1 MKQNYDF
8 KIDKIKDLSSEEI
21 SLRKKNLDLFY
32 QTGFPN
38 KKDEDWKFSDLNSIL
53 SNNFNKIANND
64 FLPREKEFK
73 IIDEFEHNFI
83 SLFNGKLISKDFSY
97 EEKNKILI
105 NNFNYKDNL
114 VLDSKNSLYFL
125 NNALATGG
133 FSLEISKNY
142 KLKKPLVVYNNFSNS
157 LKEKIV
163 NYKNSIILNEN
174 SELNLINFISN
185 SSKENFM
192 VNILEN
198 IKVKKDSSLNN
209 ILINNSKCNC
219 YFYKYIK
226 SDLEKNSNFENYFL
240 SSGLKFNKLDIEIN
254 LNEENSNSSVF
265 SALNLINKEHQEI
278 KTRINHN
285 APNCNSYQ
293 KVKNVLN
300 DESKGVYQGK
310 IFVKNIAQKTDAY
323 QLSKALILNDAA
335 EFDAK
340 PELEIY
346 ADDVKCSHGSTSGS
360 IDLNSIH
367 YLKSR
372 GIPEKEAYQML
383 INGFLCEILEKL
395 SEGKIK
401 NFLKEKLER
410 QINGY

>member
-8 KIDKIKDLSSEEI
+8 KIDKINDLSPEEV

-38 KKDEDWKFSDLNSIL
+38 KKNEDWKFSDLNSIL
-53 SNNFNKIANND
+53 NNNFNKIVNND
-64 FLPREKEFK
+64 FLPIETEFK
-73 IIDEFEHNFI
+73 IIDEFKHNFI
-83 SLFNGKLISKDFSY
+83 SLLNGKLISNDFSF
-97 EEKNKILI
+97 EEKNKISI
-105 NNFNYKDNL
+105 DNFTYKNEL
-114 VLDSKNSLYFL
+114 SLGSKNSLYFL

-142 KLKKPLVVYNNFSNS
+142 KLKKPLVIYNNFSNS
-157 LKEKIV
+157 LKETLI

-174 SELNLINFISN
+174 SELNLINYINN

-192 VNILEN
+192 VNTIEN
-198 IKVKKDSSLNN
+198 IKIKKDSLLKN
-209 ILINNSKCNC
+209 ILVNNSKCNG

-226 SDLEKNSNFENYFL
+226 SDLEKNSTFENYL
-240 SSGLKFNKLDIEIN
+240 LPSGFKFNKLDIEIN

-265 SALNLINKEHQEI
+265 SALNLINNEHQEI

-383 INGFLCEILEKL
+383 INGFLSETLEKL
-395 SEGKIK
+395 SEGKIRY
-401 NFLKEKLER
+401 FLTEKLER
-410 QINGY
+410 QINGH

>member
-73 IIDEFEHNFI
+73 IIDQFEHNFI

-174 SELNLINFISN
+174 SELNLINYINN

-226 SDLEKNSNFENYFL
+226 SDLEKNSSFENYLL
-240 SSGLKFNKLDIEIN
+240 SSGLKFNKLEIEIN

-300 DESKGVYQGK
+300 GETKGVYQGK

-383 INGFLCEILEKL
+383 INGFLSEILEKL

>member
-1 MKQNYDF
+1 MKQNCDF
-8 KIDKIKDLSSEEI
+8 KIDKIKDLSQEEI
-21 SLRKKNLDLFY
+21 ILRKKNLELFY

-64 FLPREKEFK
+64 FLPRETEFK

-105 NNFNYKDNL
+105 DNFNYKNDLAFDN
-114 VLDSKNSLYFL
+114 KNSLYFL

-142 KLKKPLVVYNNFSNS
+142 KLKKPLVIYNNFSNS

-174 SELNLINFISN
+174 SELNLINYIDN

-198 IKVKKDSSLNN
+198 IIIKKDSSLKN
-209 ILINNSKCNC
+209 ILINNSKSNG

-226 SDLEKNSNFENYFL
+226 SDLEKNSNYENYL
-240 SSGLKFNKLDIEIN
+240 LPSGMKFNKLDIEIN
-254 LNEENSNSSVF
+254 LNGENSNSSVF
-265 SALNLINKEHQEI
+265 SALNLTNNEHQEI
-278 KTRINHN
+278 QTRINHN
-285 APNCNSYQ
+285 SPHCHSYQ
-293 KVKNVLN
+293 KVKNVLKH
-300 DESKGVYQGK
+300 ESKGVYQGK
-310 IFVKNIAQKTDAY
+310 IFVKNTAQKTDAY

-360 IDLNSIH
+360 IDLNSVH

-372 GIPEKEAYQML
+372 GIPEKEEYQML

-395 SEGKIK
+395 SKGKIK
-401 NFLKEKLER
+401 NFLNEKLER

>member
-8 KIDKIKDLSSEEI
+8 KIDKIKNLSSEEI
-21 SLRKKNLDLFY
+21 SLRKKNLKLFF
-32 QTGFPN
+32 QTGFPD
-38 KKDEDWKFSDLNSIL
+38 KKDEDWKFSDLNLIL
-53 SNNFNKIANND
+53 GKNFNKIVNND
-64 FLPREKEFK
+64 FSPEDTEFK
-73 IIDEFEHNFI
+73 IIEEFEHNSI
-83 SLFNGKLISKDFSY
+83 SLLNGKLISKDFSY
-97 EEKNKILI
+97 EEKNKISI
-105 NNFNYKDNL
+105 ENFNYKDNL
-114 VLDSKNSLYFL
+114 SLDINNSLYFL

-142 KLKKPLVVYNNFSNS
+142 KLKKPLVIYSNFSNS
-157 LKEKIV
+157 LKETIV

-174 SELNLINFISN
+174 SELNIINYINN
-185 SSKENFM
+185 SSKENFV
-192 VNILEN
+192 VNALEN
-198 IKVKKDSSLNN
+198 IKIKKDSSLKNVFVN
-209 ILINNSKCNC
+209 SSKCNG

-226 SDLEKNSNFENYFL
+226 GDVEKNSTFENYLL
-240 SSGLKFNKLDIEIN
+240 SSGLKFNKIDIEIN

-265 SALNLINKEHQEI
+265 SALNLMNNEHQEI

-285 APNCNSYQ
+285 SPNCNSYQ

-360 IDLNSIH
+360 IDFDLIH

-383 INGFLCEILEKL
+383 INGFLSEILDKL
-395 SEGKIK
+395 SEGKLK
-401 NFLKEKLER
+401 DFLKEKLEG
-410 QINGY
+410 QINGH

>member
-8 KIDKIKDLSSEEI
+8 KIDKINDLSPEEV

-38 KKDEDWKFSDLNSIL
+38 KKNEDWKFSDLNSIL
-53 SNNFNKIANND
+53 NNNFNKIVNND
-64 FLPREKEFK
+64 FLPIETEFK
-73 IIDEFEHNFI
+73 IIDEFKHNFI
-83 SLFNGKLISKDFSY
+83 SLLNGKLISNDFSF
-97 EEKNKILI
+97 EEKNKISI
-105 NNFNYKDNL
+105 DNFTYKNEL
-114 VLDSKNSLYFL
+114 SLGSKNSLYFL

-142 KLKKPLVVYNNFSNS
+142 KLKKPLVIYNNFSNS
-157 LKEKIV
+157 LKETLI

-174 SELNLINFISN
+174 SELNLINYINN

-192 VNILEN
+192 VNTIEN
-198 IKVKKDSSLNN
+198 IKIKKDSLLKN
-209 ILINNSKCNC
+209 ILVNNSKCNG

-226 SDLEKNSNFENYFL
+226 SDLEKNSTFENYL
-240 SSGLKFNKLDIEIN
+240 LPSGFKFNKLDIEIN

-265 SALNLINKEHQEI
+265 SALNLINNEHQEI

-285 APNCNSYQ
+285 APNCNSFQ

-372 GIPEKEAYQML
+372 GISEKEAYQML
-383 INGFLCEILEKL
+383 INGFLSETLEKL

-401 NFLKEKLER
+401 YFLKEKLER
-410 QINGY
+410 QINGH

>member
-1 MKQNYDF
+1 MKENCDF
-8 KIDKIKDLSSEEI
+8 KIYKIKDLSPEEK
-21 SLRKKNLDLFY
+21 SLRKKNLDLFF
-32 QTGFPN
+32 QAGFPN
-38 KKDEDWKFSDLNSIL
+38 KKDEDWKFSDLNLIL
-53 SNNFNKIANND
+53 SNNFNKITNND
-64 FLPREKEFK
+64 FLPKETEFK
-73 IIDEFEHNFI
+73 TIDEFEHNFI

-97 EEKNKILI
+97 EEKNKISI
-105 NNFNYKDNL
+105 DDFNYKNDLSLDN
-114 VLDSKNSLYFL
+114 KNSLYFL

-142 KLKKPLVVYNNFSNS
+142 KLKKPLVIYNNFSNS
-157 LKEKIV
+157 LKEKMV

-174 SELNLINFISN
+174 SELNIINYINN

-198 IKVKKDSSLNN
+198 IKIKKNSSLNN
-209 ILINNSKCNC
+209 ILINNSKCNG
-219 YFYKYIK
+219 YFYKYLK
-226 SDLEKNSNFENYFL
+226 SDLEKNSNFENYLL

-265 SALNLINKEHQEI
+265 SALNLMNNEHQEI

-285 APNCNSYQ
+285 TPHCHSYQ

-300 DESKGVYQGK
+300 HESKGVYQGK
-310 IFVKNIAQKTDAY
+310 IFVKNTAQKTDAY
-323 QLSKALILNDAA
+323 QLSKALILEDAA

-372 GIPEKEAYQML
+372 GIPEKKAYQML
-383 INGFLCEILEKL
+383 ISGFLCEILEKL

>member
-8 KIDKIKDLSSEEI
+8 KIDKIKNLSSEEI
-21 SLRKKNLDLFY
+21 SLRKKNLKLFF
-32 QTGFPN
+32 QTGFPD
-38 KKDEDWKFSDLNSIL
+38 KKDEDWKFSDLNLIL
-53 SNNFNKIANND
+53 GKNFNKIVNND
-64 FLPREKEFK
+64 FSPEDTEFK
-73 IIDEFEHNFI
+73 IIEEFEHNSI
-83 SLFNGKLISKDFSY
+83 SLLNGKLISKDFSY
-97 EEKNKILI
+97 EEKNKISI
-105 NNFNYKDNL
+105 ENFNYKDNL
-114 VLDSKNSLYFL
+114 SLDINNSLYFL

-142 KLKKPLVVYNNFSNS
+142 KLKKPLVIYSNFSNS
-157 LKEKIV
+157 LKETIV

-174 SELNLINFISN
+174 SELNIINYINN
-185 SSKENFM
+185 SSKENFV
-192 VNILEN
+192 VNALEN
-198 IKVKKDSSLNN
+198 IKIKKDSSLKNVFVN
-209 ILINNSKCNC
+209 SSKCNG

-226 SDLEKNSNFENYFL
+226 GDVEKNSNFENYLL
-240 SSGLKFNKLDIEIN
+240 SSGLKFNKIDIEIN

-265 SALNLINKEHQEI
+265 SALNLMNNEHQEI

-285 APNCNSYQ
+285 SPNCNSYQ

-360 IDLNSIH
+360 IDFDLIH

-383 INGFLCEILEKL
+383 INGFLSEILDKL
-395 SEGKIK
+395 SEGKLK
-401 NFLKEKLER
+401 DFLKEKLEG
-410 QINGY
+410 QINGH

>member
-21 SLRKKNLDLFY
+21 GLRKKNLDLFY

-38 KKDEDWKFSDLNSIL
+38 KKDEDWKFSDLNLIL
-53 SNNFNKIANND
+53 SNNFNKISNNN
-64 FLPREKEFK
+64 FLPSKTEFK

-83 SLFNGKLISKDFSY
+83 SLFNGKLISKDFSF

-105 NNFNYKDNL
+105 DNFNFKNDL
-114 VLDSKNSLYFL
+114 TLDSKNSLYFL

-142 KLKKPLVVYNNFSNS
+142 KLKKPLVIYNNFSDS

-174 SELNLINFISN
+174 SELNLINYINN

-192 VNILEN
+192 ANILEN
-198 IKVKKDSSLNN
+198 IKIKKNSSLNN
-209 ILINNSKCNC
+209 ILINNSKCNG

-226 SDLEKNSNFENYFL
+226 SDLEKNSNFENYLL

-254 LNEENSNSSVF
+254 HNEENSNSSVF
-265 SALNLINKEHQEI
+265 SALNLTNKEHQEI

-285 APNCNSYQ
+285 TPHCHSYQ
-293 KVKNVLN
+293 KVKNVIN
-300 DESKGVYQGK
+300 HESKGVYQGK

-323 QLSKALILNDAA
+323 QLSKALILNDAS

-360 IDLNSIH
+360 IDLDSIH

-372 GIPEKEAYQML
+372 GISEKEAYQML
-383 INGFLCEILEKL
+383 INGFLCETLEKL
-395 SEGKIK
+395 AEGKIK
-401 NFLKEKLER
+401 DFLKEKLER

>member
-1 MKQNYDF
+1 
-8 KIDKIKDLSSEEI
+8 
-21 SLRKKNLDLFY
+21 
-32 QTGFPN
+32 
-38 KKDEDWKFSDLNSIL
+38 
-53 SNNFNKIANND
+53 
-64 FLPREKEFK
+64 LPIETEFK

-97 EEKNKILI
+97 EEKNKITI
-105 NNFNYKDNL
+105 DNFNYKNEL
-114 VLDSKNSLYFL
+114 SFNSKNSLYFL

-142 KLKKPLVVYNNFSNS
+142 KLKKPLVIYNNFSNS
-157 LKEKIV
+157 LKETIV

-174 SELNLINFISN
+174 SELNLINYINN

-192 VNILEN
+192 VNTLEN
-198 IKVKKDSSLNN
+198 IKIKKNSSFNN
-209 ILINNSKCNC
+209 ILINNSKCNG
-219 YFYKYIK
+219 YFYKYLK
-226 SDLEKNSNFENYFL
+226 SDLEKNSTFENYLL

-265 SALNLINKEHQEI
+265 SALNLVNNEHQEI

-285 APNCNSYQ
+285 TPHCHSYQ

-383 INGFLCEILEKL
+383 INGFLSEILEKI

-410 QINGY
+410 QINGN

>member
-8 KIDKIKDLSSEEI
+8 KIDKINDLSPEEV

-38 KKDEDWKFSDLNSIL
+38 KKNEDWKFSDLNSIL
-53 SNNFNKIANND
+53 NNNFNKIVNND
-64 FLPREKEFK
+64 FLPIETEFK
-73 IIDEFEHNFI
+73 IIDEFKHNFI
-83 SLFNGKLISKDFSY
+83 SLLNGKLISNDFSF
-97 EEKNKILI
+97 EEKNKISI
-105 NNFNYKDNL
+105 DNFTYKNEL
-114 VLDSKNSLYFL
+114 SLGSKNSLYFL

-142 KLKKPLVVYNNFSNS
+142 KLKKPLVIYNNFSNS
-157 LKEKIV
+157 LKETLI

-174 SELNLINFISN
+174 SELNLINYINN

-192 VNILEN
+192 VNTIEN
-198 IKVKKDSSLNN
+198 IKIKKDSLLKN
-209 ILINNSKCNC
+209 ILVNNSKCNG

-226 SDLEKNSNFENYFL
+226 SDLEKNSTFENYL
-240 SSGLKFNKLDIEIN
+240 LPSGFKFNKLDIEIN

-265 SALNLINKEHQEI
+265 SALNLINNEHQEI

-285 APNCNSYQ
+285 APNCNSFQ

>member
-21 SLRKKNLDLFY
+21 NLRKKNLELFY

-53 SNNFNKIANND
+53 RNNFNKIVNND
-64 FLPREKEFK
+64 FLPSQTEFK
-73 IIDEFEHNFI
+73 IISEFEHNFI

-105 NNFNYKDNL
+105 ENFNYKNEL
-114 VLDSKNSLYFL
+114 SLDVKNSLYFL

-157 LKEKIV
+157 LKEKMV
-163 NYKNSIILNEN
+163 NYKNSIVLNEN
-174 SELNLINFISN
+174 SELNIINYINN

-198 IKVKKDSSLNN
+198 IKIKKDSSLNN
-209 ILINNSKCNC
+209 FLINNSKCNG
-219 YFYKYIK
+219 YFYKYLK
-226 SDLEKNSNFENYFL
+226 SDLEKNSNFKNYFL

-254 LNEENSNSSVF
+254 LNEENSNSSIF
-265 SALNLINKEHQEI
+265 SALNLMNNEHQEI

-285 APNCNSYQ
+285 TPNCHSYQ
-293 KVKNVLN
+293 KVKKVLN

-310 IFVKNIAQKTDAY
+310 IFVKKIAQKTDAY
-323 QLSKALILNDAA
+323 QLSKALILDDAA